1 MSIYAAF
8 DAGGRCL
15 YVGQTSAPSP
25 ARRSPAHS
33 SVEQA
38 VGAPT
43 GFSTDLAYLEES
55 FGLVVDELRRVG
67 ALPPL
72 DDDLPIELD

>member
-8 DAGGRCL
+8 DAG
-15 YVGQTSAPSP
+15 
-25 ARRSPAHS
+25 
-33 SVEQA
+33 
-38 VGAPT
+38 
-43 GFSTDLAYLEES
+43 
-55 FGLVVDELRRVG
+55 LRRVG